1 MVSGVDFPGKT
12 NPLRICADEMADIF
26 ADVLGSQV
34 QHPFRVQGSLT
45 RNMLIQNPADST
57 TTVKLFT
64 SHAIVTKSFFD
75 VFRRFHVFQQI
86 GYLSGV

>member
-1 MVSGVDFPGKT
+1 MGKSKVSGVDFPGKT

-45 RNMLIQNPADST
+45 RNMLIHSVAMKV
-57 TTVKLFT
+57 TVF
-64 SHAIVTKSFFD
+64 SGDNVD
-75 VFRRFHVFQQI
+75 I
-86 GYLSGV
+86 G